1 MTCMITAGLV
11 GRGGGLSARNNREG
25 GTPTDGPYDPRMA
38 GRDAATV
45 RRLERGTGPLATHA
59 IERMDQLL
67 PWYRGM
73 GPENR
78 SWVNLVAQAGIAAFV
93 EWFRNPD
100 TAAAISADVFG
111 TAPRELTRSVT
122 LQQTVELVRVVIEV
136 VEERIEDL
144 ATTQD
149 VPVMREAILLYS
161 REIAFA
167 AAQVYAQAA
176 EARGAW
182 DARLEALVVDAIIRG
197 EADDSLRS
205 RAAALGWGQH
215 DQVVVAVGSAPDA
228 EPAHVVD
235 DLHRGARLLRVDVLA
250 GVQGDRLVAVLGDAL
265 DPQHAVARLVAQFGP
280 GPVVVGPTVSDLVQ
294 VGRSAAEALAGLAA
308 AAGWPDAPRPV
319 AAADLLPERALAGDL
334 RARRHLVDAVYL
346 PLVRAGSALAE
357 TLAAFLEQSSSLEAA
372 ARLLFVHPNTV
383 RYRLRRVTDVTGYSP
398 ADPRHALVLRL
409 ALVLGRLDAAGVP
422 GAVGVSGATEAA
434 VAAAELRAGPD
445 ARPGAGAGT
454 GTGTGAGAGAGTGAG
469 PGEGAGLG
477 AGADPR
483 IIVAGPVA

>member
-1 MTCMITAGLV
+1 
-11 GRGGGLSARNNREG
+11 
-25 GTPTDGPYDPRMA
+25 MA
-38 GRDAATV
+38 GRNSATV
-45 RRLERGTGPLATHA
+45 RRLERGTGTLAKHA
-59 IERMDQLL
+59 IERMDQQLA
-67 PWYRGM
+67 WYRGM

-100 TAAAISADVFG
+100 SAAAISADVFG
-111 TAPRELTRSVT
+111 TAPRELTRTVT

-144 ATTQD
+144 ATAQD

-205 RAAALGWGQH
+205 RAAALGRGQH

-228 EPAHVVD
+228 EPQHVVD

-250 GVQGDRLVAVLGDAL
+250 GVQGDRLVAVLGDAV
-265 DPQHAVARLVAQFGP
+265 DPQPAVARLVAHFGP
-280 GPVVVGPTVSDLVQ
+280 GPVVVGPTVSDLVH
-294 VGRSAAEALAGLAA
+294 VGRSAAEALAGLAS

-319 AAADLLPERALAGDL
+319 AAADLLPERALGGDPL
-334 RARRHLVDAVYL
+334 ARRHLVGDVYL
-346 PLVRAGSALAE
+346 PLVHAGSALAD
-357 TLAAFLEQSSSLEAA
+357 TLAAFLEQSASLEAA

-383 RYRLRRVTDVTGYSP
+383 RYRLRRVSDVTGYSP
-398 ADPRHALVLRL
+398 ADPRHAFILRL
-409 ALVLGRLDAAGVP
+409 ALVLGRLDAAGVSTAARMHTAAGVAAGAQDSPVP
-422 GAVGVSGATEAA
+422 GAAGV
-434 VAAAELRAGPD
+434 
-445 ARPGAGAGT
+445 PGASAHVDT
-454 GTGTGAGAGAGTGAG
+454 GGS
-469 PGEGAGLG
+469 AGLA

-483 IIVAGPVA
+483 VIVAESVS